1 MMRSKDQIATRL
13 AKVVAEQR
21 MLLESFHLALADGSL
36 GDHRDLDAK
45 LERLGAERRRL
56 TAELRFVETHG
67 DAGHSPRARGGGR
80 VVREQVLDT
89 LDEIGVPAPPALIS
103 ELAFATTGTDI
114 GASRFSSLR
123 RDEERA
129 ARRDPAAR
137 PAWIAPALNVAT
149 LTAMPR
155 LLTSSA
161 WPVERRLIGA
171 RSLRTGHLR
180 TTLALLDRTSHLAAT
195 NPVRAAAV
203 EAIMLRLAC
212 GVPGAVESSK
222 PADPA
227 RIRAAVESELQLI
240 EQEDLSERLAAA
252 SRLRSYR
259 EQQQLWGLPA
269 LIEGEARQG
278 AAAG

>member
-1 MMRSKDQIATRL
+1 MTHSKDQIARRL
-13 AKVVAEQR
+13 AKVVADQR
-21 MLLESFHLALADGSL
+21 MLLESFDLALADGSL

-56 TAELRFVETHG
+56 TAELRFLDAHG
-67 DAGHSPRARGGGR
+67 DAAASPRSRAGGR

-89 LDEIGVPAPPALIS
+89 LDEIGVPASPALIS
-103 ELAFATTGTDI
+103 ELALATSDADI
-114 GASRFSSLR
+114 SASRFSSLR

-161 WPVERRLIGA
+161 WPIERRLIGA
-171 RSLRTGHLR
+171 RTLRTCHLR
-180 TTLALLDRTSHLAAT
+180 TTLALLERSLHLAAT
-195 NPVRAAAV
+195 NPVRASTV
-203 EAIMLRLAC
+203 EAIMMRLAR
-212 GVPGAVESSK
+212 GVPGAVEASQ
-222 PADPA
+222 PADPE
-227 RIRAAVESELQLI
+227 RIRTAVENELQLI
-240 EQEDLSERLAAA
+240 EQDDLKERLSATAK
-252 SRLRSYR
+252 LRGYR

-269 LIEGEARQG
+269 VIEGEAKLG
-278 AAAG
+278 KAVG